1 MRDRA
6 PANGIR
12 RHLEEMRRMS
22 DEVLVCR
29 LESLEPLPDA
39 DSGPAASHP
48 ATTPQYHLLAQR

>member
-1 MRDRA
+1 
-6 PANGIR
+6 
-12 RHLEEMRRMS
+12 MS
-22 DEVLVCR
+22 DEILVCR